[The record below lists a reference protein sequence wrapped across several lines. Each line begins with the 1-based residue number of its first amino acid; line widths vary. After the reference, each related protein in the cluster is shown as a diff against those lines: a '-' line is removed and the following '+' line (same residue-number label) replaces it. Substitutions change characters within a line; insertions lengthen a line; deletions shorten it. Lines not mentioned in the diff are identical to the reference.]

1 MNFLNNE
8 EGASLV
14 ETLVAMAILLA
25 VLVPSTMF
33 LTYIGS
39 NWLVNGKADSFQIA
53 RNEMETIIASKNDS
67 SLVRVEGKWAIKRSI
82 EKQDKLYYLQV
93 DVFKRDTLQPP
104 IITLETARIWYDK

>member
-1 MNFLNNE
+1 MNIMHNE

-39 NWLVNGKADSFQIA
+39 NWLVRDKADSIQIA
-53 RNEMETIIASKNDS
+53 RNEMETIIATKNDS
-67 SLVRVEGKWAIKRSI
+67 SLVRDEGKWVIKRSI
-82 EKQDKLYYLQV
+82 EKHDKLYYLQV

-104 IITLETARIWYDK
+104 IITFETARIWYDK

>member
-1 MNFLNNE
+1 MKWWKEE

-39 NWLVNGKADSFQIA
+39 NWLVKDKAESFQLA
-53 RNEMETIIASKNDS
+53 RNEMESIIATKNDS
-67 SLVRVEGKWAIKRSI
+67 SLVRSEGKWMVKRTVTNQ
-82 EKQDKLYYLQV
+82 EELYYVTV
-93 DVFKRDTLQPP
+93 DVFKRDTTYSP
-104 IITLETARIWYDK
+104 IITLETARIWYNK